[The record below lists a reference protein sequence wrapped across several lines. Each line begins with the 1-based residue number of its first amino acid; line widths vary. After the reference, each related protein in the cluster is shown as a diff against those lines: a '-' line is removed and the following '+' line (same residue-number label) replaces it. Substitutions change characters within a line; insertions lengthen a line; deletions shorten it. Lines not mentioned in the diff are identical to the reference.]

1 MPFYVQSRG
10 SASASAASSRPP
22 PSAAAS
28 AASSAAP
35 PHNELLYA
43 AAGPGADA
51 GSVRFVRTA
60 TSCPPIAA
68 CRGWHALDTR
78 AGRCA
83 VAAAPAQAPIRLAIW
98 DPLAAADLPGHIDL
112 PAPALPLRPRSW
124 NDALL
129 CEDPPDAPFHVVLVG
144 TDVEGTFAC
153 VYSSP
158 EPATWTEPTYAPQH
172 PGGGDHI
179 DAVRAALV
187 GDAIYFLCQ
196 TWTRVLYDPGT
207 GAMSVVHLPPAS
219 QSQNER
225 IALTTTEDGSLG
237 FARMEG

>member
-1 MPFYVQSRG
+1 M
-10 SASASAASSRPP
+10 
-22 PSAAAS
+22 
-28 AASSAAP
+28 
-35 PHNELLYA
+35 
-43 AAGPGADA
+43 
-51 GSVRFVRTA
+51 
-60 TSCPPIAA
+60 
-68 CRGWHALDTR
+68 
-78 AGRCA
+78 
-83 VAAAPAQAPIRLAIW
+83 
-98 DPLAAADLPGHIDL
+98 
-112 PAPALPLRPRSW
+112 
-124 NDALL
+124 
-129 CEDPPDAPFHVVLVG
+129 G

-179 DAVRAALV
+179 DVVRAALV

-207 GAMSVVHLPPAS
+207 RAMSVVHLPPAS